1 MGQMGGIKIAL
12 QRQHG
17 PLGAI
22 PHFWRL
28 IGCRLRD
35 MQGAQIGRTSKTKVK
50 LPRLKQIRSM
60 ICSFWMGLKGDMA
73 K

>member
-12 QRQHG
+12 LRQHG

-22 PHFWRL
+22 PHFGAL
-28 IGCRLRD
+28 CAVGRD

-60 ICSFWMGLKGDMA
+60 IYSFWMGLKGDMA